1 MPSECIWHKGPPP
14 HVGWWNA
21 GRWRSRRVWR
31 WWDGAGWS
39 DAVGSGCSAKS
50 AGAIAAS
57 GFVYGDDTIE
67 WSDYW
72 PENARVPRIDPR
84 KEPSNAQ

>member
-1 MPSECIWHKGPPP
+1 MPITQVADRAQCIGANKG
-14 HVGWWNA
+14 
-21 GRWRSRRVWR
+21 ST
-31 WWDGAGWS
+31 DG
-39 DAVGSGCSAKS
+39 
-50 AGAIAAS
+50 
-57 GFVYGDDTIE
+57 IE